1 MPTLEA
7 VFRINDRYTS
17 AINKIMASTTTA
29 ENKLKAISN
38 TTDIFNKKLSDIK
51 TGASF
56 GIGGITSLVGALK
69 GLAAAYLTVQA
80 AKKGMEISD
89 NYTNTAARL
98 KLINDGLQTN
108 AELQDKIFKAAERSR
123 GSYTAMADSVAK
135 MGLLAKDA
143 FTGNDELIAFTELVQ
158 KSFKVGGASAQEQ
171 QAGLYQLTQA
181 MAAGKLQGDEFRS
194 IMENAPMI
202 ADAIAKFTGKSKGEL
217 KKMSADGVITADIIK
232 NAMFKA
238 SEDINK
244 KFETMPRTF
253 GDVFAQFGNKALKA
267 FEPVIQKV
275 NKAINSPAFIS
286 FTEKLMQGINFVAG
300 GVGILIDGFI
310 WVGNVIQSNWEII
323 EPVLIAIGAA
333 LTAWAVI
340 KIPFLIGRINLLIIK
355 LWLMLEPILAQ
366 AAAWMTAN
374 WPILLIGAAIGFLL
388 YAMIKFGDTVVEV
401 VGFVGGVFG
410 VLFAFL
416 YNKFAYFANTVVS
429 IAEFFANVWIDPV
442 YAVKKLFYDLSI
454 NALSF
459 LTNIAKGIEKIIN
472 SIPGLNVNITGGMEN
487 LLDTLKAERDNLK
500 SDKNVIRLKRFEQM
514 DYSTAFDM
522 GKDWGKK
529 IGRTSVDNVQGAFN
543 KLTSIMSF
551 MTPKSDLDSGIDKY
565 MKNGALP
572 VTGKVDI
579 SEEDL
584 RYLKDIAEREYINK
598 YSTTTLAPNIRIS
611 FGNVTKEADV
621 DKITGRIEKILK
633 EQIAIAA
640 EGSYA

>member
-7 VFRINDRYTS
+7 VFRINDKYTS
-17 AINKIMASTTTA
+17 AVNKIMASTTTA

-38 TTDIFNKKLSDIK
+38 TTDVFNRKLAQIK
-51 TGASF
+51 AGASL
-56 GIGGITSLVGALK
+56 GAGGITSLVGALK

-108 AELQDKIFKAAERSR
+108 AELQNKIFKAAERSR
-123 GSYTAMADSVAK
+123 GSYMAMADSVAK

-143 FTGNDELIAFTELVQ
+143 FSSNDELITFTELVQ

-202 ADAIAKFTGKSKGEL
+202 ADAIAKFARKSKGEL

-244 KFETMPRTF
+244 RFEKMPRTF
-253 GDVFAQFGNKALKA
+253 GDVFTQFGNKALKA

-275 NKAINSPAFIS
+275 NEAINSSAFIS
-286 FTEKLMQGINFVAG
+286 FTEKLMQGINLAAAG
-300 GVGILIDGFI
+300 LGALIDGFM
-310 WVGNVIQSNWEII
+310 WLGNVIQSNWGII
-323 EPVLIAIGAA
+323 EPILLAIGTA
-333 LTAWAVI
+333 LTAWAFSQ
-340 KIPFLIGRINLLIIK
+340 IPLLTLK
-355 LWLMLEPILAQ
+355 LWLMVGPILAQ
-366 AAAWMTAN
+366 AAAWLALN
-374 WPILLIGAAIGFLL
+374 WPILLIGVAIGLLL
-388 YAMIKFGDTVVEV
+388 YVMVKFGNTVIEV
-401 VGFVGGVFG
+401 VGVAGGVFG

-416 YNKFAYFANTVVS
+416 YNKFAYFANTAAS

-442 YAVKKLFYDLSI
+442 YSVKKLFYDLMI
-454 NALSF
+454 TALGYV
-459 LTNIAKGIEKIIN
+459 TNIAKGIETVLN
-472 SIPGLNVNITGGMEN
+472 AIPGVKISITGGMSK
-487 LLDTLKAERDNLK
+487 LLDTLKSERDSLK
-500 SDKNVIRLKRFEQM
+500 SDKNVIKLKRFEQV
-514 DYSTAFDM
+514 DYSAGFGF
-522 GKDWGKK
+522 GKDLGKK
-529 IGRTSVDNVQGAFN
+529 AGQWAVNSVQGIFN
-543 KLTSIMSF
+543 KFTGILGNF
-551 MTPKSDLDSGIDKY
+551 KPGGGDLSGIEKY

-584 RYLKDIAEREYINK
+584 KYLKDIAEREYINK

-633 EQIAIAA
+633 EQIATAA

>member
-1 MPTLEA
+1 LEA

-17 AINKIMASTTTA
+17 AINRILASTTTA
-29 ENKLKAISN
+29 ENKIKAISN
-38 TTDIFNKKLSDIK
+38 TTDIFNRKLSQIK
-51 TGASF
+51 TGASL
-56 GIGGITSLVGALK
+56 GAGGITSLVGALK
-69 GLAAAYLTVQA
+69 DLAAAYLTVQA

-108 AELQDKIFKAAERSR
+108 AELQNKIFRAAERSR

-143 FTGNDELIAFTELVQ
+143 FKSNDELIAFTELVQ

-238 SEDINK
+238 STDINK
-244 KFETMPRTF
+244 KFERMPRTF
-253 GDVFAQFGNKALKA
+253 ADVFTQFGNKALKA

-286 FTEKLMQGINFVAG
+286 FTEKLMQGINFVAS
-300 GVGILIDGFI
+300 GVSTLIDGFI
-310 WVGNVIQSNWEII
+310 WLGNVIQSNWGII
-323 EPVLIAIGAA
+323 EPILFVIGTAIA
-333 LTAWAVI
+333 AWAFSQ
-340 KIPFLIGRINLLIIK
+340 IPLLTLK
-355 LWLMLEPILAQ
+355 LWLMVQPILAQ
-366 AAAWMTAN
+366 AAAWLAAN
-374 WPILLIGAAIGFLL
+374 WPILLIGAAIGLLL
-388 YAMIKFGDTVVEV
+388 YAMIKFGSTVVEV
-401 VGFVGGVFG
+401 VGVVGGVFG

-416 YNKFAYFANTVVS
+416 YNKFAFFANIVVS

-454 NALSF
+454 NALNF
-459 LTNIAKGIEKIIN
+459 LTNIAKGIEKVIN
-472 SIPGLNVNITGGMEN
+472 SIPGLKVNTTGGMEN
-487 LLDTLKAERDNLK
+487 LLNALKAERDSLK
-500 SDKNVIRLKRFEQM
+500 SDKNVVKLKRFEQI
-514 DYSTAFDM
+514 DYSAAFDT

-529 IGRTSVDNVQGAFN
+529 LGSLAVNGVQGAFN
-543 KLTSIMSF
+543 KLANIMN
-551 MTPKSDLDSGIDKY
+551 PKAGNADMPGIDKY

-584 RYLKDIAEREYINK
+584 KYLKDIAEREYINK

-633 EQIAIAA
+633 EQIAMAA

>member
-7 VFRINDRYTS
+7 VFRINDKYTS
-17 AINKIMASTTTA
+17 AVNKIMASTTTA

-38 TTDIFNKKLSDIK
+38 TTDVFNRKLAQIK
-51 TGASF
+51 AGASL
-56 GIGGITSLVGALK
+56 GAGGITSLVGALK

-80 AKKGMEISD
+80 AKKGTEISD

-108 AELQDKIFKAAERSR
+108 AELQNKIFKAAERSR

-143 FTGNDELIAFTELVQ
+143 FSSNDELITFTELVQ

-202 ADAIAKFTGKSKGEL
+202 ADAIAKFARKSKGEL

-244 KFETMPRTF
+244 RFETMPKTF
-253 GDVFAQFGNKALKA
+253 GDVFTQFGNKALKA

-275 NKAINSPAFIS
+275 NEVINSSAFIS
-286 FTEKLMQGINFVAG
+286 FTEKLMQGINLAAAG
-300 GVGILIDGFI
+300 LGALIDGFM
-310 WVGNVIQSNWEII
+310 WLGNVVQSNWGII
-323 EPVLIAIGAA
+323 EPILLAIGTA
-333 LTAWAVI
+333 LTAWAFSQ
-340 KIPFLIGRINLLIIK
+340 IPLLTLK
-355 LWLMLEPILAQ
+355 LWLMVGPILAQ
-366 AAAWMTAN
+366 AAAWLALN
-374 WPILLIGAAIGFLL
+374 WPILLIGVAIGLLL
-388 YAMIKFGDTVVEV
+388 YVMVKFGNTVIEV
-401 VGFVGGVFG
+401 VGVAGGVFG

-416 YNKFAYFANTVVS
+416 YNKFAYFANTAAS

-442 YAVKKLFYDLSI
+442 YSVKKLFYDLMI
-454 NALSF
+454 TALGYV
-459 LTNIAKGIEKIIN
+459 TNIAKGIETVLN
-472 SIPGLNVNITGGMEN
+472 AIPGVKISITGGMSK
-487 LLDTLKAERDNLK
+487 LLDTLKSERDSLK
-500 SDKNVIRLKRFEQM
+500 SDKNVIKLKRFEQV
-514 DYSTAFDM
+514 DYSAGFGF
-522 GKDWGKK
+522 GKDLGKK
-529 IGRTSVDNVQGAFN
+529 AGQWAVNSIQGIFN
-543 KLTSIMSF
+543 KFTGVLGNF
-551 MTPKSDLDSGIDKY
+551 KPGGGDLSGIEKY

-584 RYLKDIAEREYINK
+584 KYLKDIAEREYINK

-633 EQIAIAA
+633 EQIATAA

>member
-17 AINKIMASTTTA
+17 AINRILATTTTA
-29 ENKLKAISN
+29 ENKLRAISN
-38 TTDIFNKKLSDIK
+38 TTDIFNKKLAEVKESANKKVSAI
-51 TGASF
+51 S
-56 GIGGITSLVGALK
+56 SLISSLK
-69 GLAAAYLTVQA
+69 GLAAAYLSVQA
-80 AKKGMEISD
+80 ARKGIEIADS
-89 NYTNTAARL
+89 YVNTVARL
-98 KLINDGLQTN
+98 NMINDGLQTN
-108 AELQDKIFKAAERSR
+108 AELQNKIFKAAERSR
-123 GSYTAMADSVAK
+123 GSYADMASAVAK

-143 FTGNDELIAFTELVQ
+143 FTSNDELIAFTELVQ

-217 KKMSADGVITADIIK
+217 KKMSAEGVITADIIK

-244 KFETMPRTF
+244 KFETMPKTF
-253 GDVFAQFGNKALKA
+253 ADIFTQFGNKALKA

-286 FTEKLMQGINFVAG
+286 FTEKLMQGINLAAAG
-300 GVGILIDGFI
+300 VNALIDGFI
-310 WVGNVIQSNWEII
+310 WLGKVIQSSWGII
-323 EPVLIAIGAA
+323 EPILLAVGAA
-333 LTAWAVI
+333 LSVWALS
-340 KIPFLIGRINLLIIK
+340 KIPILTLK
-355 LWLMLEPILAQ
+355 LWLMIQPILAQ
-366 AAAWMTAN
+366 AAAWLAVN
-374 WPILLIGAAIGFLL
+374 WPILLIGAAIGLLL
-388 YAMIKFGDTVVEV
+388 YVVIKFGDTVVEV
-401 VGFVGGVFG
+401 VGVVGGVFG
-410 VLFAFL
+410 VLFAYL
-416 YNKFAYFANTVVS
+416 YNEFARVANRVLS

-442 YAVKKLFYDLSI
+442 YAIKKLFYDLMI
-454 NALSF
+454 TALEYV
-459 LTNIAKGIEKIIN
+459 TNIAKGIETVLN
-472 SIPGLNVNITGGMEN
+472 AIPGVKVNITGGMSK
-487 LLDTLKAERDNLK
+487 LLDTLKSERDSLK
-500 SDKNVIRLKRFEQM
+500 SDKNVIKLKKFEQM
-514 DYSTAFDM
+514 DYSAGFGL
-522 GKDWGKK
+522 GKDLGKK
-529 IGRTSVDNVQGAFN
+529 AGQWAVNSVQGIFN
-543 KLTSIMSF
+543 KFTGILGGFKTGGG
-551 MTPKSDLDSGIDKY
+551 DLSGIDKY

-584 RYLKDIAEREYINK
+584 KYLKDIAEREYINK

-621 DKITGRIEKILK
+621 DKIAGRIEKILK

-640 EGSYA
+640 EGSHA